1 MSVLYTHV
9 NVSHICAGA
18 LGGQKSAGSS
28 KTEVIDRCDH
38 QVVT

>member
-18 LGGQKSAGSS
+18 LGGQKSTGSS
-28 KTEVIDRCDH
+28 ETEVIDRCDH